1 VGAANKLRNTRC
13 TVSRNAL
20 IRDGPRRSDD
30 RGAAQVAKLES
41 KFLNHRTESRVP
53 AGVANLVATGKIFN
67 NFFTIG
73 RRQGRFSER
82 LPSLWG

>member
-13 TVSRNAL
+13 TVSRNAS
-20 IRDGPRRSDD
+20 IRGGRCHGADGS
-30 RGAAQVAKLES
+30 AAQVAKLES
-41 KFLNHRTESRVP
+41 KVLNHRTESRMPGSV
-53 AGVANLVATGKIFN
+53 VNLAATEKNFN

-73 RRQGRFSER
+73 RHEGRFSER

>member
-20 IRDGPRRSDD
+20 IRCGPRRSVD
-30 RGAAQVAKLES
+30 RGAAQLAKLES

-53 AGVANLVATGKIFN
+53 GGVANLAATGKIFN

-73 RRQGRFSER
+73 RREGRFSER
-82 LPSLWG
+82 LASLWG